1 MKGKT
6 MKFLEAN
13 IRENVHDLEYVD
25 DFLDIIPEAW
35 CMKEITDNLDF
46 LKVKDLL
53 LCERCC

>member
-1 MKGKT
+1 

-13 IRENVHDLEYVD
+13 IRENVHDLEYGD